1 MARKRIRIPNLPTHI
16 VRQWPSSNYKDIRTG
31 QVYTIKALQAIYS
44 NKTGNISTEQ
54 RIEPI
59 SPEMK
64 HEQIT
69 NKRWDLNY

>member
-1 MARKRIRIPNLPTHI
+1 MKRNRIKMPYLPSWIIKQQDSTYRCSKTGRK
-16 VRQWPSSNYKDIRTG
+16 
-31 QVYTIKALQAIYS
+31 YTLKALRDIYS
-44 NKTGNISTEQ
+44 NKTGNVSTEQ
-54 RIEPI
+54 RSALI